1 MGGAKSMCP
10 FLDHCDNAGSDFI
23 EHFKTKVKTIVKA
36 AAMDLT
42 NKHITVVGLGISGK
56 AVASFLIKQG
66 AIVTVM
72 DSASGDK
79 VKKVAEKLKS
89 MGALIELGKHNSRL
103 FYDAELIVL
112 SPGVPHTAKHFNE
125 ARDRGIPVIGEIEL
139 ACRFISEPIIAVT
152 GTNGKTTATTLLGE
166 MLMKSGK
173 KTFVGGNI
181 GNPLIDYV
189 DSKQK
194 ADCLV
199 VELSSFQLDTIEHFR
214 PDVAVLLN
222 ITDDHM
228 DRYPNFKAYADSKA
242 RIFEN
247 QTSDD
252 IAVLNGFDFNIE
264 ELSSRIKAKK
274 VFFYQKDKAS
284 IRSKD
289 YAIIEKQA
297 VLSKP
302 RISVHLG
309 NSTGWIPDLSEFKP
323 VGIHNLE
330 NASAAILA
338 ALAAGATKEGINS
351 ALKNFKGL
359 AHRLEKVATI
369 NGVDF
374 INDSKATN
382 TDSVAKAMETFDQP
396 QIVIMG
402 GRDKDSDFQK
412 LRSVVRKHVKH
423 MILMGESAEK
433 IYGILSD
440 IVSAEFAISMKDAVQ
455 KAFEFS
461 NPGDVVLLAPGCASF
476 DMYSNYKER
485 GEDFR
490 CAVQLIDSRRAP

>member
-1 MGGAKSMCP
+1 MGGAKSLCSV
-10 FLDHCDNAGSDFI
+10 LDHCDNVGSDFI
-23 EHFKTKVKTIVKA
+23 EHLKAKVKTIVKA
-36 AAMDLT
+36 TAMDLK
-42 NKHITVVGLGISGK
+42 NKHITVVGLGITGE
-56 AVASFLIKQG
+56 AVARFLIKRG
-66 AIVTVM
+66 AHVTVT
-72 DSASGDK
+72 DSGSGDQ
-79 VKKVAEKLKS
+79 VKKAAERLKS
-89 MGALIELGKHNSRL
+89 LGVLIELGRHDRRL
-103 FYDAELIVL
+103 FYNTELIIL

-125 ARDRGIPVIGEIEL
+125 ARDRGISVLGEIEL

-152 GTNGKTTATTLLGE
+152 GTNGKTTTTTLLGE
-166 MLMKSGK
+166 MLIKSGK
-173 KTFVGGNI
+173 EIFVGGNI
-181 GNPLIDYV
+181 GNPLIGYV

-228 DRYPNFKAYADSKA
+228 DRYPNFKAYVDSKA

-252 IAVLNGFDFNIE
+252 IAVLNGFDHAIE
-264 ELSSRIKAKK
+264 EISSRIKAKK
-274 VFFYQKDKAS
+274 IFFYQKDKAS
-284 IRSKD
+284 VRSKD
-289 YAIIEKQA
+289 YAVIEKQT

-302 RISVHLG
+302 RISVNIGQLKE
-309 NSTGWIPDLSEFKP
+309 WIPDLSEFRP

-338 ALAAGATKEGINS
+338 ALAAGATNEGINS

-359 AHRLEKVATI
+359 AHRLEKVASI

-374 INDSKATN
+374 VNDSKATN
-382 TDSVAKAMETFDQP
+382 TDAVAKAMETFDQP

-402 GRDKDSDFQK
+402 GRDKDSDFQS
-412 LRSVVRKHVKH
+412 LRHVVRKHVKH

-433 IYGILSD
+433 INGILSD
-440 IVSAEFAISMKDAVQ
+440 IVDTEFAISMKDAVL
-455 KAFEFS
+455 KAFKAS
-461 NPGDVVLLAPGCASF
+461 APGDVVLLVPGCASF
-476 DMYSNYKER
+476 DMYANYKER
-485 GEDFR
+485 GEDFQH
-490 CAVQLIDSRRAP
+490 AVKMIDFRRSP

>member
-1 MGGAKSMCP
+1 
-10 FLDHCDNAGSDFI
+10 
-23 EHFKTKVKTIVKA
+23 
-36 AAMDLT
+36 MDLM
-42 NKHITVVGLGISGK
+42 NKHITVVGLGITGE
-56 AVASFLIKQG
+56 AVARFLIKRG
-66 AIVTVM
+66 AIVTVT
-72 DSASGDK
+72 DTSSGDQ
-79 VKKVAEKLKS
+79 VKKAAEKLES
-89 MGALIELGKHNSRL
+89 MGVLIELGQHNPRL
-103 FYDAELIVL
+103 FYDTELIIL

-125 ARDRGIPVIGEIEL
+125 ARDRGIQVIGEIEL

-152 GTNGKTTATTLLGE
+152 GTNGKTTTTTLIGE
-166 MLMKSGK
+166 MLKKSGK

-181 GNPLIDYV
+181 GNPLIDYI

-199 VELSSFQLDTIEHFR
+199 VELSSFQLDTIEYFR

-228 DRYPNFKAYADSKA
+228 DRYPNFKAYVDSKA
-242 RIFEN
+242 RIFKN
-247 QTSDD
+247 QASDD
-252 IAVLNGFDFNIE
+252 VAVLNGFDHAIE
-264 ELSSRIKAKK
+264 EISSRIKAKK
-274 VFFYQKDKAS
+274 IIFYQKDNAL

-289 YAIIEKQA
+289 YAVIEKQT

-302 RISVHLG
+302 RISIHIG
-309 NSTGWIPDLSEFKP
+309 NLNGWTPDLSEFKP

-351 ALKNFKGL
+351 ALGNFKGL
-359 AHRLEKVATI
+359 SHRLEKIATI

-382 TDSVAKAMETFDQP
+382 TDAVAKAMETFDQP

-402 GRDKDSDFQK
+402 GRDKDSDFQR

-433 IYGILSD
+433 IKGILSD
-440 IVSAEFAISMKDAVQ
+440 IVGAEFAISMKDAVL
-455 KAFEFS
+455 KAFEAS
-461 NPGDVVLLAPGCASF
+461 SPGDVVLLAPGCASF
-476 DMYSNYKER
+476 DMYANYKER
-485 GEDFR
+485 GDDFR
-490 CAVQLIDSRRAP
+490 SAVQLIDSRRSP

>member
-1 MGGAKSMCP
+1 ME
-10 FLDHCDNAGSDFI
+10 LI
-23 EHFKTKVKTIVKA
+23 
-36 AAMDLT
+36 
-42 NKHITVVGLGISGK
+42 NKHITVVGLGITGD
-56 AVASFLIKQG
+56 AVARFLVNQG
-66 AIVTVM
+66 AIVTVT
-72 DSASGDK
+72 DCGSGDR
-79 VKKVAEKLKS
+79 VKKAAEKLKS
-89 MGALIELGKHNSRL
+89 MGVLVTLGKHNPEL
-103 FYDAELIVL
+103 FNEAELIVL

-125 ARDRGIPVIGEIEL
+125 ARERGIPVLGEIEL
-139 ACRFISEPIIAVT
+139 AYRFISEPIIAVT
-152 GTNGKTTATTLLGE
+152 GTNGKTTTTTLLGE

-189 DSKQK
+189 NSNKK

-199 VELSSFQLDTIEHFR
+199 VELSSFQLDTIEYFR

-228 DRYPNFKAYADSKA
+228 DRYPNFKAYVNSKA

-252 IAVLNGFDFNIE
+252 IAVLNGFDHAIE
-264 ELSSRIKAKK
+264 EISSRIKAKK
-274 VFFYQKDKAS
+274 VFFYQKDRAS
-284 IRSKD
+284 AMSKD
-289 YAIIEKQA
+289 YAVIQKQT
-297 VLSKP
+297 VLSKS
-302 RISVHLG
+302 RISIHMGDLKDW
-309 NSTGWIPDLSEFKP
+309 NPDLSEFKP

-330 NASAAILA
+330 NASAAIVA

-359 AHRLEKVATI
+359 SHRLEKVATI

-382 TDSVAKAMETFDQP
+382 TDAVAKAMETFDQP

-402 GRDKDSDFQK
+402 GRDKYSNFQR
-412 LRSVVRKHVKH
+412 LRSVVQKHVKH
-423 MILMGESAEK
+423 LILMGESAEK

-440 IVSAEFAISMKDAVQ
+440 IVDAEFAGSMKDAAL
-455 KAFEFS
+455 KAFMAS
-461 NPGDVVLLAPGCASF
+461 VPGDVILLAPGCASF
-476 DMYSNYKER
+476 DMYTNYKER
-485 GEDFR
+485 GEDFCR
-490 CAVQLIDSRRAP
+490 AVQLLDSRRSP

>member
-1 MGGAKSMCP
+1 MELIK
-10 FLDHCDNAGSDFI
+10 
-23 EHFKTKVKTIVKA
+23 
-36 AAMDLT
+36 
-42 NKHITVVGLGISGK
+42 KHITVVGLGVTGD
-56 AVASFLIKQG
+56 AVARFLVNQG
-66 AIVTVM
+66 AIVTVT
-72 DSASGDK
+72 DSGSGDR
-79 VKKVAEKLKS
+79 VKKAAEKLKS
-89 MGALIELGKHNSRL
+89 VGVLVELGKHNPDL
-103 FYDAELIVL
+103 FNETDLIVL
-112 SPGVPHTAKHFNE
+112 SPGVPHIAKHFNE
-125 ARDRGIPVIGEIEL
+125 ARERGIPVLGEIEL

-152 GTNGKTTATTLLGE
+152 GTNGKTTTTTLLGE

-189 DSKQK
+189 NSNKK

-199 VELSSFQLDTIEHFR
+199 VELSSFQLDTIEYFR

-222 ITDDHM
+222 VTDDHM
-228 DRYPNFKAYADSKA
+228 DRYPNFKAYVNSKA

-252 IAVLNGFDFNIE
+252 IAVLNGFDHAIE
-264 ELSSRIKAKK
+264 EMSSRIKAKK

-284 IRSKD
+284 AMSKD
-289 YAIIEKQA
+289 YAVIQKQT
-297 VLSKP
+297 VLSKT
-302 RISVHLG
+302 RISIHMGDLK
-309 NSTGWIPDLSEFKP
+309 GWNPDLSEFKP

-330 NASAAILA
+330 NASAAIVA

-359 AHRLEKVATI
+359 SHRLEKVATI

-382 TDSVAKAMETFDQP
+382 TDAVAKAMETFDQP

-402 GRDKDSDFQK
+402 GRDKDSDFK
-412 LRSVVRKHVKH
+412 RLRSVVRKHVKH
-423 MILMGESAEK
+423 LILMGESAEK

-440 IVSAEFAISMKDAVQ
+440 IVDAEIAGSMKDAAL
-455 KAFEFS
+455 KAFMAS
-461 NPGDVVLLAPGCASF
+461 APGDVILLAPGCASF
-476 DMYSNYKER
+476 DMYTNYKER
-485 GEDFR
+485 GEDFCR
-490 CAVQLIDSRRAP
+490 AVQLLDSRRSP